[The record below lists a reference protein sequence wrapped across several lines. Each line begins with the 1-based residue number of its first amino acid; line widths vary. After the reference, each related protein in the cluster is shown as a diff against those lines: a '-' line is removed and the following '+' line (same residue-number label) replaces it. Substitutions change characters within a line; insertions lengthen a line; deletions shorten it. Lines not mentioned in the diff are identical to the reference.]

1 MEASRRGRA
10 GERRPPS
17 RGSGQTGGVTYVV
30 PLLVAAFIAVL
41 DWWAVATDRRGIE
54 RWAKPGVMA
63 FLIAAAL
70 LIPAESEAI
79 RWAIVIGLAFGLVGD
94 VLLFYDRFIPGAAA
108 FLIGHLAYV
117 VALLLVPQEPRGLL
131 VGVVIVLLVA
141 VFVGRKIVKGAWSQS
156 HVLGGIVAAYMAV
169 IGIVVILAVGSSSV
183 IVEVAAL
190 LFLTSDALLAWARF
204 VGPAPGRRV
213 AVMVTYQLAQAGFV
227 LAIPTL
233 VP

>member
-1 MEASRRGRA
+1 M
-10 GERRPPS
+10 
-17 RGSGQTGGVTYVV
+17 TWVV
-30 PLLVAAFIAVL
+30 PMAIAAVIAML
-41 DWWAVATDRRGIE
+41 DWWAVATDRRSIE
-54 RWAKPGVMA
+54 RWAKPAVMV

-70 LIPAESEAI
+70 LIPAESAAV
-79 RWAIVIGLAFGLVGD
+79 RLAIVIGLALGLVGD

-108 FLIGHLAYV
+108 FLLGHIAYV

-131 VGVVIVLLVA
+131 VGSVIVLLVA
-141 VFVGRKIVKGAWSQS
+141 VFVGRQIVAGAWRKSPL
-156 HVLGGIVAAYMAV
+156 LGGIVAAYMLV
-169 IGIVVILAVGSSSV
+169 IGIVVVLAVGSTSV
-183 IVEVAAL
+183 VVEIAAL

-204 VGPAPGRRV
+204 VGPAPGGRV